1 MGGVAVCLW
10 YDGDAEAAAELYVSL
25 VPDSAITEV
34 FRQNGKALMVHFT
47 LAGQRFQALNGGP
60 MYKHTPAASIV
71 VPCATQAD
79 IDRVWDGLLDG
90 GSAMQCGWLT
100 DRYGVSWQVLPES
113 LGRFIGDPDPARAG
127 RAMAAMLQMVK
138 LDIGGLE
145 AAWRGD

>member
-10 YDGDAEAAAELYVSL
+10 CDGDAEAAAELYVSL